1 MNITIIGSGAI
12 GGTLGAHMIRAGHDI
27 TLCDADAD
35 HVAAIRARG
44 LIIEGPVN
52 EFTVT
57 AHAITPDELP
67 DQIEHAIVAVKSLH
81 TRAAAE
87 LLRGRLAPDG
97 YVLTVQN
104 GLTADHLIAAVGR
117 DRVVSSFVNVG
128 ADVMAPGR
136 ILQGNVATFRVGE
149 LDGGRITARVLALAD
164 ALPYA
169 QPTDNVLGYLW
180 GKEAYG
186 AMLWA
191 GAVSD
196 LTIAEHLEDP
206 RYRPV
211 MIAIAREVL
220 AQAPVPVESFDG
232 FEPDDLEGSLDRLA
246 EFNRDSAK
254 KYSGI
259 YRDLVVRKR
268 KTEIDEM
275 LRDINGPIFNKVAE
289 IIHDIEDGR
298 RVNTRANLDELAEFV
313 AATTG
318 GPGRPGRL
326 MRIVDVL
333 AVPVQAGF
341 FFDDQLAIRAG
352 AAHDGF
358 DYAGEPLTPGFGR
371 VRQPGEAVSV
381 LLLLDDGG
389 VEFGDCA
396 AVQYSGAGG
405 RDPLFAAARRGRRR
419 RAGRRA
425 RAQERRPRRRVQ
437 DHLRPGRRADNR
449 PRRRPAARRRPLR
462 RQPGR
467 ARRGRAGPANRPWP
481 RSSGT
486 SMTPAPR
493 SARSRCTPRPATT
506 GTATPRR

>member
-1 MNITIIGSGAI
+1 M
-12 GGTLGAHMIRAGHDI
+12 
-27 TLCDADAD
+27 
-35 HVAAIRARG
+35 
-44 LIIEGPVN
+44 
-52 EFTVT
+52 
-57 AHAITPDELP
+57 
-67 DQIEHAIVAVKSLH
+67 AVKSLH

-87 LLRGRLAPDG
+87 LLRDRLAPDG

-149 LDGGRITARVLALAD
+149 LDGGRITPRVLALAD

-169 QPTDNVLGYLW
+169 EPTDNVLGFLW

-220 AQAPVPVESFDG
+220 AQAPVAVESFDG

-246 EFNRDSAK
+246 AFNRNSAK

-313 AATTG
+313 AA
-318 GPGRPGRL
+318 
-326 MRIVDVL
+326 
-333 AVPVQAGF
+333 
-341 FFDDQLAIRAG
+341 
-352 AAHDGF
+352 
-358 DYAGEPLTPGFGR
+358 
-371 VRQPGEAVSV
+371 QP
-381 LLLLDDGG
+381 
-389 VEFGDCA
+389 
-396 AVQYSGAGG
+396 SG
-405 RDPLFAAARRGRRR
+405 
-419 RAGRRA
+419 
-425 RAQERRPRRRVQ
+425 
-437 DHLRPGRRADNR
+437 
-449 PRRRPAARRRPLR
+449 PAA
-462 RQPGR
+462 
-467 ARRGRAGPANRPWP
+467 
-481 RSSGT
+481 
-486 SMTPAPR
+486 
-493 SARSRCTPRPATT
+493 
-506 GTATPRR
+506 